1 LRFICLISLSFI
13 IFSQSGCKTDPIIA
27 SCKTPAVKDSSDIY
41 FLRAN
46 ATANK
51 LIQLK
56 QNPGTLWQRAGWWN
70 RANILEAL
78 IDYNRLTGKDFKAG
92 LDYVYRNNK
101 YVFRGNFI
109 NDFFDDNSW
118 WALAWI
124 KAYDMTGEGR
134 YLATAEGIFKDMY
147 KHSWDTI
154 CGGGVRWNRMKYYKN
169 AVTNELYI
177 TLAARLCSREKDSVK
192 KAWYLAQAIEGWQ
205 WLQNSGMIN
214 SHSLFNDGL
223 NPQCENNK
231 GTTWTY
237 NQGIILGGLKELFT
251 ITGDSA
257 YLQQAKTFAYASMAA
272 LSNNLGVLTE
282 PGGTTGGADKNQFKG
297 IYIRYL
303 AELNTVLKDST
314 IHNFILKNDDYA
326 WLHAR
331 NSDNLFDFNW
341 SGPFTDWSGSA
352 QGTALDLMN
361 AGLME
366 TR

>member
-1 LRFICLISLSFI
+1 MRYLIFLPVLVLLA
-13 IFSQSGCKTDPIIA
+13 GCKTDPIIG
-27 SCKTPAVKDSSDIY
+27 SCKVPSAKDSSDVY
-41 FLRAN
+41 LLRAN
-46 ATANK
+46 ATAGK
-51 LIQLK
+51 LVQLK

-70 RANILEAL
+70 TANILEAL
-78 IDYNRLTGKDFKAG
+78 IDYNRITGNDFTSCI
-92 LDYVYRNNK
+92 DYVYNTNNHM
-101 YVFRGNFI
+101 YRGNFT

-124 KAYDMTGEGR
+124 KAYDMTGESR
-134 YLATAEGIFKDMY
+134 YLSTPEAIFNDIY
-147 KHSWDTI
+147 THSWDTI

-177 TLAARLCSREKDSVK
+177 ILAARLYSREGDATK
-192 KAWYLAQAIEGWQ
+192 KAWYLARALEGWQ
-205 WLQNSGMIN
+205 WLQQSGMIN

-223 NPQCENNK
+223 NSHCVNNN

-237 NQGIILGGLKELFT
+237 NQGIILGALKELSV
-251 ITGDSA
+251 ITGDNS
-257 YLQQAKTFAYASMAA
+257 YLQQAKVFAYASMSGLA
-272 LSNNLGVLTE
+272 NNQGVLTE

-314 IHNFILKNDDYA
+314 IHNFILKNDDYV
-326 WLHAR
+326 WQHAR
-331 NSDNLFDFNW
+331 NNDNLFDFNW
-341 SGPFTDWSGSA
+341 SGPYTDWSGSA

-361 AGLME
+361 AGMLE